1 MIKNLFKKFYFSENK
16 ISNKLRAF
24 NYHKKLKANKNNF
37 IIKLN
42 KEIENFIQEEI
53 VSVYIQN

>member
-24 NYHKKLKANKNNF
+24 NYHKGS
-37 IIKLN
+37 IKQ
-42 KEIENFIQEEI
+42 FC
-53 VSVYIQN
+53 